1 MKNGEGD
8 EQFRVIGA
16 NGLCGSDACTRAVL
30 MLDEGSVVR
39 WVLFRERLGSDGL
52 GFVSM
57 MVLEFGVEQ
66 AGMSSTILG
75 RLALPGPTKTM

>member
-1 MKNGEGD
+1 MENGEGD

-30 MLDEGSVVR
+30 MPDGGSVVR
-39 WVLFRERLGSDGL
+39 WVLFRERLGSDGS

-57 MVLEFGVEQ
+57 MVLGC
-66 AGMSSTILG
+66 GLDDG
-75 RLALPGPTKTM
+75 RVMVGG

>member
-16 NGLCGSDACTRAVL
+16 NGLCGSDSCTRAVL

-39 WVLFRERLGSDGL
+39 WVLFRERLGSDGS

-57 MVLEFGVEQ
+57 MVPNSLERTDASFGVVAAE
-66 AGMSSTILG
+66 
-75 RLALPGPTKTM
+75 TKRVGLLL